1 MTVWWLKSTRCNNFI
16 EHYFGTKMK
25 TFESWWCGNVVFKI
39 VFFFTLHLYFIPIQI
54 VTWCHHNV
62 WLWNVNQNSNKH
74 STGIETILKLLLSE
88 KEVGKKIKIYCDDT
102 ASLSL
107 KCGDV
112 MQSDLFRYMNCIYF
126 GQHKFGNLIT
136 EYWL

>member
-16 EHYFGTKMK
+16 EHYFRTRMK
-25 TFESWWCGNVVFKI
+25 TLENWWCGNVVFKI
-39 VFFFTLHLYFIPIQI
+39 VFFTLHLSFIPIQI

-88 KEVGKKIKIYCDDT
+88 KEIGKKN
-102 ASLSL
+102 
-107 KCGDV
+107 
-112 MQSDLFRYMNCIYF
+112 Q
-126 GQHKFGNLIT
+126 NLLWWHSIIIIEMWWCYAIWFVSIHELYLLWST
-136 EYWL
+136 QIR